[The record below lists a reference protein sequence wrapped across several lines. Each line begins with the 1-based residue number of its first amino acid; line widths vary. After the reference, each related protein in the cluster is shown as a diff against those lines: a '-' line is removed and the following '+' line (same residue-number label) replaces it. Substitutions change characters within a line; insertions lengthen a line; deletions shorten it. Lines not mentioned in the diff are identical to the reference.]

1 MEKHLKSGKKTAT
14 SYIAVL
20 CHFMSTGK
28 SITEEYCFQE
38 IS

>member
-1 MEKHLKSGKKTAT
+1 MEKHLKSGKMTAT

-20 CHFMSTGK
+20 CHFVSTGK
-28 SITEEYCFQE
+28 SITEEYGFQE